1 MKKNIGIVYGGYSSE
16 YKISIKSG
24 EFIFKIL
31 NNNPDWNVYKS
42 YYQKIAHLLS
52 YWMTQ
57 WKKLIMMTLVSS
69 MVITE

>member
-31 NNNPDWNVYKS
+31 NSNPDWNIYK
-42 YYQKIAHLLS
+42 LS
-52 YWMTQ
+52 
-57 WKKLIMMTLVSS
+57 LIH
-69 MVITE
+69 I